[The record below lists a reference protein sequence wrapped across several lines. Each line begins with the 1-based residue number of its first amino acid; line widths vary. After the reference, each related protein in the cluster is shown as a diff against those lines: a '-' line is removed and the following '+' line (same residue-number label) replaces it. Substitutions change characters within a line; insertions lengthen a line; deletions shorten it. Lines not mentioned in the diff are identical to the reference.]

1 MRQSLSFL
9 LLSFL
14 LAAPLAA
21 ESKITGIE
29 ARAAAGTVSVRFS
42 LHNGFDDPELIRSLQ
57 NGLPT
62 GFSYRVEIFR
72 KRPNWFDDTLAS
84 STIEVICTYNSVTRE
99 YLVNYRRDRKL
110 VRSETFRDFALVR
123 ERMTNIDEPE
133 LFRIGSRRPYKHRIR
148 VRAEFGK
155 TLMLFVV
162 PRTVT
167 TDWKE
172 ARIKTSESS

>member
-1 MRQSLSFL
+1 MRQSSLFFL
-9 LLSFL
+9 LFL
-14 LAAPLAA
+14 LAFPLGA
-21 ESKITGIE
+21 ESKISRID
-29 ARAAAGTVSVRFS
+29 ARAEAGTVSVRFT
-42 LHNGFDDPELIRSLQ
+42 LENGFDDPELIRSLQ
-57 NGLPT
+57 SGLPT

-72 KRPNWFDDTLAS
+72 KRPNWFDDTLAA

-123 ERMTNIDEPE
+123 ERMTSIDEPE
-133 LFRIGSRRPYKHRIR
+133 LFRIGNRRPYKHRIR

-167 TDWKE
+167 TDWRE
-172 ARIKTSESS
+172 ARIKTRETS